1 MPVDK
6 FGRDNSIQSNISSGV
21 SVRYVNNNFLRRDGT
36 NNAVGP
42 LNMDSNR
49 ISNVVNPVA
58 DQDVA
63 TKSYV
68 DGSVG
73 GTNNASGNLDMARNR
88 IENLPFNPVDTN
100 DAASAAFVINGDLAV
115 EDKALFKDGTKAM
128 TGHLNMNHHYINN
141 VLDPAY
147 DQDVATKS
155 YVDTKVTSVQILGGS
170 RSGHCQFGWDSDGF
184 TINIVDGSTT
194 HKIMTLVNGRMT
206 GLTNPIHDS
215 DATTKEYVDEAIK
228 RMNNKDL
235 DGTTLI

>member
-1 MPVDK
+1 
-6 FGRDNSIQSNISSGV
+6 
-21 SVRYVNNNFLRRDGT
+21 
-36 NNAVGP
+36 
-42 LNMDSNR
+42 MDSNR

-68 DGSVG
+68 DGNVG
-73 GTNNASGNLDMARNR
+73 GTNKVSGNLDMVENR
-88 IENLPFNPVDTN
+88 IENLPFNPIDTN

-155 YVDTKVTSVQILGGS
+155 YADTKVTSVQILGGS
-170 RSGHCQFGWDSDGF
+170 RSGHCLVWMGF
-184 TINIVDGSTT
+184 
-194 HKIMTLVNGRMT
+194 RR
-206 GLTNPIHDS
+206 IH
-215 DATTKEYVDEAIK
+215 
-228 RMNNKDL
+228 N
-235 DGTTLI
+235 